1 VIWRASLAR
10 LWPDTLVGR
19 TILVVLAGVALSNL
33 IALAVYTG
41 ERLDALTSVRGRFLA
56 ERIAEVAEALV
67 AARPEMRPAVLRGF
81 RTRGV
86 RFSWSP
92 QAPAEVGRED
102 WRTRLIRRAFGDAL
116 NVPEDRFRVGF
127 RTLAPGESVF
137 RRYRQRPQETGRPPP
152 AEGEARMV
160 LAGTLQLDDGTWL
173 NFVTPFPNLQPFWTS
188 RFFLIIVTTTIIAL
202 AASVWAV
209 RRATRPLGAL
219 AVAAQRLGTDIAA
232 PPIAE
237 EGPREVRLALHAFNE
252 MQGRLQRVVHDRT
265 QMLAAISHDLR
276 TPITRMKLRAELVED
291 FEQRAKMIA
300 DLDEMEAMVAATL
313 SFARDDP
320 AREPLVRLDLAAL
333 LQSLCADA
341 VACGAKARY
350 EGPARLV
357 FTGRATALKR
367 AFANLIDN
375 AVKYGGSC
383 RVTAAERAT
392 EKGGVVVVTVE
403 DNGPGIPETEREQV
417 FEPFYRMET
426 SRSRAT
432 GGVGLGLSVV
442 RGAVRA
448 HGGDIALA
456 NRPEGGLCATVTL
469 PGTRLSGAG
478 E

>member
-1 VIWRASLAR
+1 MIRR
-10 LWPDTLVGR
+10 WPDTLVGR
-19 TILVVLAGVALSNL
+19 TIVVVLAGVALSNL
-33 IALAVYTG
+33 IALAIYAG
-41 ERLDALTSVRGRFLA
+41 ERLDVLTHVRGRFLA
-56 ERIAEVAEALV
+56 ERIADVADALV
-67 AARPEMRPAVLRGF
+67 AASPEMRPAVVRGF

-92 QAPAEVGRED
+92 RAAVEVGEED
-102 WRTRLIRRAFGDAL
+102 WRTRRIREALGEAL
-116 NVPEDRFRVGF
+116 NVPEDRFRLDF
-127 RTLAPGESVF
+127 RTLAPGEWGF
-137 RRYRQRPQETGRPPP
+137 QRHRQLSEETGRRRLS
-152 AEGEARMV
+152 EGDTRTV
-160 LAGTLQLDDGTWL
+160 LAGSLQLDDGTWL
-173 NFVTPFPNLQPFWTS
+173 NFVTPFANLQPFWTS

-209 RRATRPLGAL
+209 RRAARPLGAL
-219 AVAAQRLGTDIAA
+219 AVAAERLGTDIAA

-237 EGPREVRLALHAFNE
+237 KGPREVRLALHAFNE

-291 FEQRAKMIA
+291 LEQRAKMIA
-300 DLDEMEAMVAATL
+300 DLDEMETMVAATL

-341 VACGAKARY
+341 PACVAEVRY

-357 FTGRATALKR
+357 FAGRATALKR

-375 AVKYGGSC
+375 AVKYGGGC
-383 RVTAAERAT
+383 RVTAVETAT
-392 EKGGVVVVTVE
+392 EKGGVIVVTVE
-403 DNGPGIPETEREQV
+403 DDGPGIPETERERV

-448 HGGDIALA
+448 HGGDIALV

-469 PGTRLSGAG
+469 PQSRFPGAG
-478 E
+478 R